1 MPPFAGS
8 NPAAPT
14 RRTSTRSREAHPRLS
29 CGTAAHGVATS
40 RGGRGEPGQ
49 RSQLEKP
56 VPRAQDGRIA
66 AAGEGGRL
74 PEGCALT
81 DRTDHRSGDALAHAD
96 EAALLLGA
104 AFGCAPTSGF
114 TAPGFTASGFT
125 APGYSSAEAAAAA
138 VFRFRS
144 IARGVT
150 LFRQGDACSRCWLV
164 IEGAVALRTVG
175 LEGQPVQLASYGPGE
190 FVGAFPAPRQQ
201 PGELAATAPTRML
214 EAATIDLARLAR
226 SVPEIGAGLAALLA
240 RQHDK
245 LIARM
250 ASQIALSAP
259 GRVYAELLALAEG
272 SGAGESGAAGS
283 GGAGSGDTIRPA
295 PVLAALAL
303 RVNTT
308 RETASRAVSAA
319 ERRGLLR
326 RDGGNLIIVS
336 RERLAALVY

>member
-1 MPPFAGS
+1 VSA
-8 NPAAPT
+8 
-14 RRTSTRSREAHPRLS
+14 RRLCAVVAEPRAWRRER
-29 CGTAAHGVATS
+29 
-40 RGGRGEPGQ
+40 PGQ
-49 RSQLEKP
+49 RKAWHRSPLEKP
-56 VPRAQDGRIA
+56 AARAQDVSIA
-66 AAGEGGRL
+66 AAGEGRRL
-74 PEGCALT
+74 PEGYALT
-81 DRTDHRSGDALAHAD
+81 DRTDYRSADALAPAD

-104 AFGCAPTSGF
+104 AFGFVPTSEF
-114 TAPGFTASGFT
+114 TVAGT
-125 APGYSSAEAAAAA
+125 AAARL
-138 VFRFRS
+138 FRFRS
-144 IARGVT
+144 IARGAK

-190 FVGAFPAPRQQ
+190 FVGAFPAPRRQ
-201 PGELAATAPTRML
+201 PGELAATVSTRML

-259 GRVYAELLALAEG
+259 GRVYAELLVLAG
-272 SGAGESGAAGS
+272 D
-283 GGAGSGDTIRPA
+283 SGDTIRPA

-326 RDGGNLIIVS
+326 REGGNLIIVS
-336 RERLAALVY
+336 PERLAALVY

>member
-14 RRTSTRSREAHPRLS
+14 RRTSTRSREAHTRLS

-114 TAPGFTASGFT
+114 TAWGFT

-226 SVPEIGAGLAALLA
+226 SIPEIGAGLAALLA

-272 SGAGESGAAGS
+272 SGAGES

>member
-1 MPPFAGS
+1 MGARS
-8 NPAAPT
+8 LCAVVAE
-14 RRTSTRSREAHPRLS
+14 RRAWRRER
-29 CGTAAHGVATS
+29 
-40 RGGRGEPGQ
+40 PGQ
-49 RSQLEKP
+49 RKAGRRSRLEKP
-56 VPRAQDGRIA
+56 AARGQGRRNA
-66 AAGEGGRL
+66 AAGEGRRL
-74 PEGCALT
+74 PEGYALT
-81 DRTDHRSGDALAHAD
+81 DRTDHRSGDALAPAD

-104 AFGCAPTSGF
+104 AFGCAPTPGSA
-114 TAPGFTASGFT
+114 APGL
-125 APGYSSAEAAAAA
+125 SSAEVAAAA

-144 IARGVT
+144 IARGVP
-150 LFRQGDACSRCWLV
+150 LFRQGDACSCCWLV
-164 IEGAVALRTVG
+164 IEGALALRTVG

-190 FVGAFPAPRQQ
+190 FVGAFPAPRRQ
-201 PGELAATAPTRML
+201 PGELAATVPTRML
-214 EAATIDLARLAR
+214 EAATIDLARLTR
-226 SVPEIGAGLAALLA
+226 SVPEVGAGLAALLA

-259 GRVYAELLALAEG
+259 GRVYAELLVLAG
-272 SGAGESGAAGS
+272 D
-283 GGAGSGDTIRPA
+283 SGDTISPA

-326 RDGGNLIIVS
+326 REGGNLIVVS

>member
-14 RRTSTRSREAHPRLS
+14 RRTSTRSREAHTRLS

-81 DRTDHRSGDALAHAD
+81 DRTDHRSGDALAHTD

-114 TAPGFTASGFT
+114 TAPGS
-125 APGYSSAEAAAAA
+125 SSAEAAVAA

-226 SVPEIGAGLAALLA
+226 SIPEIGAGLAALLA

-272 SGAGESGAAGS
+272 SGAGESG
-283 GGAGSGDTIRPA
+283 GAGSGDTIRPA

-303 RVNTT
+303 RINTT

>member
-1 MPPFAGS
+1 MP
-8 NPAAPT
+8 
-14 RRTSTRSREAHPRLS
+14 
-29 CGTAAHGVATS
+29 
-40 RGGRGEPGQ
+40 
-49 RSQLEKP
+49 
-56 VPRAQDGRIA
+56 
-66 AAGEGGRL
+66 
-74 PEGCALT
+74 
-81 DRTDHRSGDALAHAD
+81 
-96 EAALLLGA
+96 
-104 AFGCAPTSGF
+104 GF
-114 TAPGFTASGFT
+114 TAPGFA
-125 APGYSSAEAAAAA
+125 APEVAAAAA
-138 VFRFRS
+138 FRFRS
-144 IARGVT
+144 IARGAT

-164 IEGAVALRTVG
+164 IEGALALRSVG

-214 EAATIDLARLAR
+214 EAAAIDLARLAR

-259 GRVYAELLALAEG
+259 GRVYAELLALADG
-272 SGAGESGAAGS
+272 PGGE
-283 GGAGSGDTIRPA
+283 GSGDTICPA
-295 PVLAALAL
+295 PVLAALAM

-326 RDGGNLIIVS
+326 RDGGNLTIVA